1 MVAFLVRR
9 SPTARGEFAAP
20 AAAAVLAAL
29 LLALPEA
36 AHAASAV
43 RPQRPTLALTVS
55 GGVSLGAYEAG
66 FLYYTLAA
74 AQTNPWL
81 GDLKL
86 ATGASAGSV
95 NALLALRSA
104 CSGVSLSP
112 SDSLL
117 AQVWL
122 PVGFRQLFVAGEAS
136 PLGAFSQVSLE
147 EVADKVEADLQRGLP
162 ATCDVVLGLAV
173 TRVTPRPRPIAGGRL
188 SVPRTEE
195 KFALRL
201 QGRGAGRMPRITN
214 YVDPAYEG
222 EQALLPEEAD
232 GSVAFPHVRDALLAS
247 TAFPVAF
254 PPRAVSHC
262 VVQTQGARRPFCP
275 AASARPALFIDG
287 GVFDNTPLR
296 LAAWLAAAGLRP
308 GSGGQL
314 AWQDDAAFLETRPPD
329 DVVFGFLSADARA
342 YPSGEERRASP
353 AASVPS
359 LLGEELATF
368 VETART
374 RELGNLVSE
383 FPHVAEGIIYPQRHF
398 PAASE
403 PLYAF
408 FGFFERA
415 FRAHDFALG
424 MYEARRQLVNV
435 GFPRAERARPGA
447 TPVFPEDTAEGRAA
461 AAGWRPLT
469 CMRAVFDGG
478 GDAPA
483 LCAGDD
489 LRDLRIVMQVS
500 LDRLWDLCR
509 APVDPDAP
517 PASERACRLAR
528 AGAPVP
534 RVPGVAPLSDPERRP
549 SESEAVHAVRLLA
562 GYGFEWRDMGFGR
575 AGAKTAL
582 TGLRGDLGAVA
593 RALARRQPDL
603 ASRSM
608 VGAGG
613 ELAADAFYYLPPVN
627 TAWVTLG
634 RALEI
639 GASASVEAESWLRL
653 GGAIK
658 LQNLFL
664 GLSSDPLQVSL
675 LPVAGGA
682 FVPAGI
688 GSAFFQ
694 PSFLVRGGW
703 NLSLANGA
711 DCSGSNG
718 STIGGCSRPE
728 LEGGVG
734 LTFAGVVRVQV
745 MVEWYPP
752 ALEAPGLWALAPSL
766 GFQLGF

>member
-1 MVAFLVRR
+1 MTFVPVRR
-9 SPTARGEFAAP
+9 RHPARGSGAPVAAALLVALLLAVPTAPRAAP
-20 AAAAVLAAL
+20 AARA
-29 LLALPEA
+29 
-36 AHAASAV
+36 
-43 RPQRPTLALTVS
+43 RRPTLSLTVS

-66 FLYYTLAA
+66 YLYYTLAA
-74 AQTNPWL
+74 AQANPWL

-104 CSGVSLSP
+104 CTGVSPSP
-112 SDSLL
+112 EDSLL

-122 PVGFRQLFVAGEAS
+122 PVGFRELFVAADAS
-136 PLGAFSQVSLE
+136 PLGAFSQASLE
-147 EVADKVEADLQRGLP
+147 EVAGKVEADLQKGLP

-173 TRVTPRPRPIAGGRL
+173 TRVTPRSRPIAAGRL

-195 KFALRL
+195 KFALRI
-201 QGRGAGRMPRITN
+201 QGRGTGRMPRISN
-214 YVDPAYEG
+214 YVDPSYEG
-222 EQALLPEEAD
+222 EQALLPEEPD
-232 GSVAFPHVRDALLAS
+232 GTVAFTHVRDALLAS

-254 PPRAVSHC
+254 PPREVSHC
-262 VVQTQGARRPFCP
+262 VVRTQGMRRPFCP

-287 GVFDNTPLR
+287 GVFDNTPLG

-308 GSGGQL
+308 GPGGQL
-314 AWQDDAAFLETRPPD
+314 AWEEGAAFAVTRPPD
-329 DVVFGFLSADARA
+329 EVTFGFLSADARA
-342 YPSGEERRASP
+342 YPSGEERRGSP

-383 FPHVAEGIIYPQRHF
+383 FPHVADGIIYPQRHF

-424 MYEARRQLVNV
+424 MYEARRHLVSY
-435 GFPRAERARPGA
+435 GFARAGRAGA
-447 TPVFPEDTAEGRAA
+447 GAAPIFPEETVEARG
-461 AAGWRPLT
+461 AAGWRPLA
-469 CMRAVFDGG
+469 CMRAVFDGA

-489 LRDLRIVMQVS
+489 LRDFRIVMQVS

-517 PASERACRLAR
+517 ADRDRACKVAR
-528 AGAPVP
+528 TGVPVP
-534 RVPGVAPLSDPERRP
+534 RVPDVAAVADAERRP
-549 SESEAVHAVRLLA
+549 AESEAVHAVRLLA

-575 AGAKTAL
+575 ADAKGAL
-582 TGLRGDLGAVA
+582 TGLRRELGAVG
-593 RALARRQPDL
+593 RALAKRQPDL
-603 ASRSM
+603 GSRGI
-608 VGAGG
+608 VRAGG
-613 ELAADAFYYLPPVN
+613 ELAADAFHYLPPAN
-627 TAWVTLG
+627 AAWVTLG
-634 RALEI
+634 RALEL
-639 GASASVEAESWLRL
+639 GAAASVEAENWLRL

-658 LQNLFL
+658 FQNLFL
-664 GLSSDPLQVSL
+664 ALSSDPLQVSL
-675 LPVAGGA
+675 LPVVGVG
-682 FVPAGI
+682 FVPPGI

-703 NLSLANGA
+703 NLSFANGA

-718 STIGGCSRPE
+718 TTIGGCSRPE
-728 LEGGVG
+728 VEGGVA
-734 LTFAGVVRVQV
+734 LTVAGVVRVQV

-752 ALEAPGLWALAPSL
+752 ALAAPGLWALAPSL